1 MFYEVA
7 ISSQPWPGVDAIKAG
22 QASMPVWGTAQPCTP
37 VQFSFVHG
45 YFFKE
50 HRLVWT
56 QRLSPRPPQAPEW
69 WDFSR
74 FPGCISFPLLSVS
87 WTCLLS
93 SLNLCCS
100 LSCFLSPLPLFF
112 QCSYPDWAL
121 LCLSPSIT
129 GTSHLTVCQ
138 LSLFLSSPNVVGVQE
153 VTVCSWSVC
162 IFLVVSSISCGVCPG
177 V

>member
-22 QASMPVWGTAQPCTP
+22 QASMPVWETAQPCTP

-45 YFFKE
+45 YFFKK

-69 WDFSR
+69 WDFSK

-100 LSCFLSPLPLFF
+100 LSCPLFP
-112 QCSYPDWAL
+112 CSFNAL
-121 LCLSPSIT
+121 TQTEPCSAFLLPSLVPATSLYANCPCSFIPQMLLESRKLLS
-129 GTSHLTVCQ
+129 
-138 LSLFLSSPNVVGVQE
+138 VVGQCVF
-153 VTVCSWSVC
+153 S
-162 IFLVVSSISCGVCPG
+162 
-177 V
+177 